1 METLR
6 CHRILVYSSLMTP
19 QVSLAFST
27 MQVLHGSC
35 YLFALKRKNLPMEK
49 ETKKGGGH
57 FQRRAHL
64 ASDSHMSGVLAHRM
78 LLTGAGHSV
87 LLGEAVLMW
96 L

>member
-1 METLR
+1 
-6 CHRILVYSSLMTP
+6 
-19 QVSLAFST
+19 
-27 MQVLHGSC
+27 
-35 YLFALKRKNLPMEK
+35 MEK